1 MQLHS
6 PTMFSISLVY
16 STSVIFYRVQSHCL
30 HVPHLPLR
38 LVTPPLWPAYSGS
51 GWSLDAGSGVWHT
64 CLHPICPTCPP
75 MDLGHARRTYSYR
88 HSWPACHDDAIQSQC
103 CLVSSTAITANAQG
117 LGAGIGFLLI
127 TFLTEQYG
135 IRTMLYVQAEVAF
148 FVAIL
153 ATIYFPSSP
162 PTPPSLSAMEG
173 RTNFLDS
180 MKKLM
185 LNRNFIFLAV
195 SGGAI
200 SGAVL

>member
-1 MQLHS
+1 MLAVGCG
-6 PTMFSISLVY
+6 I
-16 STSVIFYRVQSHCL
+16 RVFIPF
-30 HVPHLPLR
+30 VPHAHQWIWVMHVGHILIGIVGLP
-38 LVTPPLWPAYSGS
+38 VMMMPSKVSA
-51 GWSLDAGSGVWHT
+51 VWF
-64 CLHPICPTCPP
+64 PVNQRSF
-75 MDLGHARRTYSYR
+75 A
-88 HSWPACHDDAIQSQC
+88 
-103 CLVSSTAITANAQG
+103 TAITANAQG
-117 LGAGIGFLLI
+117 LGAGIGFVLI

-162 PTPPSLSAMEG
+162 PTPPSLSAMKG